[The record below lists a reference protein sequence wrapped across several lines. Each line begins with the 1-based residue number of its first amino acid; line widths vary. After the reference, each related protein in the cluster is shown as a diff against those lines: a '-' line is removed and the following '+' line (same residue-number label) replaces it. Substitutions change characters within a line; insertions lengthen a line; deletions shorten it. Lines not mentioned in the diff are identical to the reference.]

1 MPRSTPIPPWR
12 WRTSTAAGWLGRLQ
26 IPVRDPRFWVIQLLV
41 LGIDTTHLLLERE
54 PLLLAES
61 QFYLLSVSVL
71 LAPVVYAGISF
82 GVRGALPTT
91 IWALV
96 LSLPEIY
103 GHSAETRVGILVQFA
118 IVLTIA
124 GIVGL
129 GVDRERAAAGAT
141 EQANARLSRINAT
154 ASAVAHSLDLG
165 QVLRET
171 LRAKLDRTTR
181 QVAWIR
187 LVPERDSPGVTVI
200 DASQVEVPAELDRVQ
215 CGLTV
220 AACLSGH
227 VQREPGP
234 ETAAHSAVTPLTSD
248 GVVVG
253 ALGVTYLDEAIPPG
267 EYRVLEAIG
276 SQLGTALNNIRH
288 HASTREGLAALSIAN
303 ENLEIYIELATE
315 AQEEERK
322 RLSRELHDDTMQSL
336 VLTLAQ
342 IDTATAAEL
351 PADAR
356 TRLAAAQG
364 ILTETL
370 DNVRRYCRDLRPSL
384 IDDLGL
390 VDAID
395 WLVGDLRARAGLAID
410 LDVHG
415 PRSRLSNRDELL
427 VFRIV
432 QEALHNVER
441 HAHASRVQV
450 TVHFDGGRMVV
461 EVVDNGR
468 GSVPVGRAG
477 QKRAD
482 YGLGLRGMQERTK
495 LLRGALV
502 IDSSRGHGTRVRL
515 TVPIPLLEADPVPE
529 PVDEGARR

>member
-1 MPRSTPIPPWR
+1 
-12 WRTSTAAGWLGRLQ
+12 
-26 IPVRDPRFWVIQLLV
+26 VIQMLV

-61 QFYLLSVSVL
+61 QFYLLSVSIL
-71 LAPVVYAGISF
+71 LAPVVYAGMSF

-96 LSLPEIY
+96 LSAPEIY

-118 IVLTIA
+118 IVLMIA
-124 GIVGL
+124 FIVGL
-129 GVDRERAAAGAT
+129 RVDRERAAAGAT
-141 EQANARLSRINAT
+141 ERANARLSRLNAT

-165 QVLRET
+165 QVVHET

-181 QVAWIR
+181 QVAWIE
-187 LVPERDSPGVTVI
+187 LLPGRDSPGVTVI
-200 DASQVEVPAELDRVQ
+200 DASQVEVPTELNQVQ
-215 CGLTV
+215 SGLTL
-220 AACLSGH
+220 AACFSGQ
-227 VQREPGP
+227 VQRESRPGAVAR
-234 ETAAHSAVTPLTSD
+234 TAVVPLTSD
-248 GVVVG
+248 GDVVG
-253 ALGVTYLDEAIPPG
+253 ALGVTYLDEAIPPD

-276 SQLGTALNNIRH
+276 NQLGTAMSNIRH
-288 HASTREGLAALSIAN
+288 HASTREGLEALSIAN

-351 PADAR
+351 PTDAR

-390 VDAID
+390 VDAVD
-395 WLVGDLRARAGLAID
+395 WLVGDLRARAGLTID
-410 LDVHG
+410 LVVHG
-415 PRSRLSNRDELL
+415 ARSRLSGRDELL

-450 TVHFDGGRMVV
+450 TIHFGGGQIVV
-461 EVVDNGR
+461 EVADNGR
-468 GSVPVGRAG
+468 GSVPVSRTG
-477 QKRAD
+477 QKKVD

-495 LLRGALV
+495 LLRGSLV
-502 IDSSRGHGTRVRL
+502 IDSKRGQGTRVQLSAPLAL
-515 TVPIPLLEADPVPE
+515 THMSAHAGESEAS
-529 PVDEGARR
+529 RST